1 MTRMHTVPSSSESS
15 TPASSRYVS
24 ALSTPASGFAQSP
37 APLTPPIPN
46 AATLQSLFHPS
57 VTTHPDSA
65 VSPAPLELS
74 GVTSEDELGADNSE
88 LLRCEKEKR
97 CRVRGSISSIPNGYP
112 PDTRL
117 GSNSTPLSP
126 SDIELAIPSSP
137 RFFAPSRP
145 IRRPVSLT
153 LGFGKPSSPVPSP
166 TTIVS
171 LPAPTIPHLPSPRRA
186 SADTANTKD
195 KQVHETEQTWHRA
208 RVGDEQR
215 SVLDDA
221 QSPLA
226 GSPSDTHSPWTR

>member
-1 MTRMHTVPSSSESS
+1 MTRLHTVPSSSESS

-24 ALSTPASGFAQSP
+24 ALSTPASGFAQSS

-74 GVTSEDELGADNSE
+74 RVTSEDELGDNNSE

-97 CRVRGSISSIPNGYP
+97 CGVRGSISSIPNGYST
-112 PDTRL
+112 DTSS
-117 GSNSTPLSP
+117 GSNSAHLSP
-126 SDIELAIPSSP
+126 SNVELPIHSSP
-137 RFFAPSRP
+137 RFFAPRN
-145 IRRPVSLT
+145 IRRPISLT
-153 LGFGKPSSPVPSP
+153 LGFGKPSSPTPSP
-166 TTIVS
+166 TTVAS
-171 LPAPTIPHLPSPRRA
+171 FPAPAIPHLPSPRWA
-186 SADTANTKD
+186 SVDTANTKD
-195 KQVHETEQTWHRA
+195 KQIHETEQTWHRA

-215 SVLDDA
+215 SVLDDV

-226 GSPSDTHSPWTR
+226 GSSSDTHSPWTR